1 MMGTGSGFPFGV
13 SPAGAIELAPDEDAD
28 LSGKIIQVLF
38 TAPGERV
45 NVPDFGCGL
54 FSLVFDPNNT
64 VLAAAVEFTV
74 GQALTRWLGDQIA
87 VTSVDVTAEGELLT
101 VEVIYQRRSDL
112 TRQSLQVHFS

>member
-1 MMGTGSGFPFGV
+1 MGPGSGFPFGV
-13 SPAGAIELAPDEDAD
+13 SSAGAIELAPNEDSD
-28 LSGKIIQVLF
+28 LNGKIIQVLF

-64 VLAAAVEFTV
+64 VLAAALEFTI
-74 GQALTRWLGDQIA
+74 GQSLTRWLGDRIA
-87 VTSVDVTAEGELLT
+87 VTSVNVDVEGEQLT
-101 VEVIYQRRSDL
+101 VQVLYQRRSDL